1 MSLWTLLLWAAL
13 HGPTQGVAMRYETG
27 IFAHVAAVRG
37 MPLAWGRV
45 DGFAAVPNCAYV
57 QPRHPWMVTARIG
70 TGPVERYQVV
80 DCQAPRDHPRLIRW
94 HVELEVDHY
103 TAERLAD
110 AGDPRLLLDGKAPV
124 TVLGYARVPGVPHHE
139 ERK

>member
-1 MSLWTLLLWAAL
+1 MSLWALLLWAAL
-13 HGPTQGVAMRYETG
+13 HGPTHGVAMRYETG

-57 QPRHPWMVTARIG
+57 QPHHPWMVTARIG
-70 TGPVERYQVV
+70 TGPIERYQVV
-80 DCQAPRDHPRLIRW
+80 DCQQSADRKRLARIGLI
-94 HVELEVDHY
+94 LEVDHY

-124 TVLGYARVPGVPHHE
+124 LVLGYVRVPGVPHQE